1 MTAHKSIL
9 STTFFDFHDSADL
22 SSAVSPRFW
31 LYWVVVVPLTV
42 CVVAAWY
49 IWERQ
54 RKRKTHEVAEALKQ
68 QGVNVD
74 RMEAELMAAMRERV
88 RASGEERFA

>member
-1 MTAHKSIL
+1 M
-9 STTFFDFHDSADL
+9 STTFFDFYNTTTL

-31 LYWVVVVPLTV
+31 LYWVVVIPLTA
-42 CVVAAWY
+42 CVVAAWSL
-49 IWERQ
+49 WERQ

-74 RMEAELMAAMRERV
+74 QMEAEVLAAMKERV
-88 RASGEERFA
+88 RNSGEERYIY

>member
-1 MTAHKSIL
+1 MKSIL

-31 LYWVVVVPLTV
+31 LYWVIVAPLTV

-54 RKRKTHEVAEALKQ
+54 RKRNTHEVAEALKQ

-74 RMEAELMAAMRERV
+74 RMEAELLAAMRERV
-88 RASGEERFA
+88 MGLGEERFA

>member
-1 MTAHKSIL
+1 M
-9 STTFFDFHDSADL
+9 
-22 SSAVSPRFW
+22 
-31 LYWVVVVPLTV
+31 

>member
-1 MTAHKSIL
+1 M
-9 STTFFDFHDSADL
+9 
-22 SSAVSPRFW
+22 
-31 LYWVVVVPLTV
+31 

-54 RKRKTHEVAEALKQ
+54 RKRRTHEVAEALKQ

-74 RMEAELMAAMRERV
+74 QMEAELLAAMRERV
-88 RASGEERFA
+88 RASGEERYA